1 MHLETTPTCARED
14 IMELVK
20 MEREILFAATAP
32 ANVAGLEEL

>member
-1 MHLETTPTCARED
+1 
-14 IMELVK
+14 MELVK